1 MLADRIIKNQK
12 MGKVA
17 NVIGASG
24 LVGQQII
31 NQLLFHSEFDKI
43 RIFVRRKTRF
53 IHPNLEEKIIDFD
66 QPENWKHLVQGDVL
80 FSILGTTI
88 KTVKTKKNQYR
99 VDFTYQ
105 YEFAKAASENGVS
118 TYILISSMGAN
129 PKSFFFYS
137 RMKGELEEAVK
148 KLNFKKLVILRP
160 SILDGNRTG
169 KRRGEKLALI
179 LSRLFTRVIF
189 KKYRPTPVQ
198 VLASEMVS
206 QSVDQTLGFSLIESA
221 QIVPV

>member
-1 MLADRIIKNQK
+1 MLAGLIIKNHK
-12 MGKVA
+12 MGRVA

-53 IHPNLEEKIIDFD
+53 IHPKLEEQIIDFD
-66 QPENWKHLVQGDVL
+66 QPESWRHLVQGDVL
-80 FSILGTTI
+80 FSTLGTTI

-105 YEFAKAASENGVS
+105 YEFAKAAFENGVS

-129 PKSFFFYS
+129 AKSFFFYT
-137 RMKGELEEAVK
+137 RMKGELEESVK
-148 KLNFKKLVILRP
+148 KLNFKRIIIFRP
-160 SILDGNRTG
+160 SILDGNRSE
-169 KRRGEKLALI
+169 KRIGEKMALI
-179 LSRLFTRVIF
+179 FSRYLTRIIL
-189 KKYRPTPVQ
+189 KKNRPTPVR
-198 VLASEMVS
+198 VLVSKMVS
-206 QSVDQTLGFSLIESA
+206 LSVDQTDGLRLVEGLEILN
-221 QIVPV
+221 

>member
-1 MLADRIIKNQK
+1 MELSKDHK

-31 NQLLFHSEFDKI
+31 NQLLFHSEFDKV

-53 IHPNLEEKIIDFD
+53 VHQNLEEKIIDFD
-66 QPENWKHLVQGDVL
+66 QPESWKHLVQGDVL
-80 FSILGTTI
+80 FSTLGTTI
-88 KTVKTKKNQYR
+88 KAVKTRKNQYL

-118 TYILISSMGAN
+118 TFILVSSMGAN
-129 PKSFFFYS
+129 PKSLFFYS

-148 KLNFKKLVILRP
+148 KLNFNKLVIFRP
-160 SILDGNRTG
+160 SILEGNRSE
-169 KRRGEKLALI
+169 KRRGEKVALI
-179 LSRLFTRVIF
+179 LSRLFTKIILKR
-189 KKYRPTPVQ
+189 YRPTPVQ
-198 VLASEMVS
+198 ILASKMIS
-206 QSVDQTLGFSLIESA
+206 LSVGHVDGFRLIEGA
-221 QIVPV
+221 DIFLV